1 MSEEKKGG
9 CFSKGFGCLGVGIVL
24 LFLIAVL
31 YPTGDSSSSSSYSG
45 NSYGSSSSSNFLDRA
60 HEEYRKRDQGYRSSN
75 LPRMGQTKGDDYRN
89 CVDMEYYRN
98 EDSYDFCAWHAEIV
112 PYQR

>member
-9 CFSKGFGCLGVGIVL
+9 CFSKGFGCLGVAIVF

-31 YPTGDSSSSSSYSG
+31 YPTGDSPSSSSYSG
-45 NSYGSSSSSNFLDRA
+45 SSYSSSSSSNYLDRA

-75 LPRMGQTKGDDYRN
+75 LPRMGETKGDDYRN

-98 EDSYDFCAWHAEIV
+98 EDPYDFCAWHAGIGK
-112 PYQR
+112 YQ